1 MRNRKKVAMGVVLS
15 LGALTAFALGA
26 PHNGHRLST
35 PFDVRTDTLR
45 RTIHIARHEA
55 GHAAGAPPGPGRR
68 TGAAGSP
75 APRFAVAAAGP
86 GFGHGS
92 VTSRSSGAQPRHR
105 APSPGQQPGQRRRAA
120 HDDGS
125 ASRLDSGLDT
135 VQRRQWAQAHQQL
148 GDQPLERRRRLVVA
162 PRHVAQQRRPRRRRR
177 AR

>member
-92 VTSRSSGAQPRHR
+92 VTSRSSGGGGSSSHHVTSRSSGGH
-105 APSPGQQPGQRRRAA
+105 G
-120 HDDGS
+120 DDGEHE
-125 ASRLDSGLDT
+125 G
-135 VQRRQWAQAHQQL
+135 H
-148 GDQPLERRRRLVVA
+148 GDGGGE
-162 PRHVAQQRRPRRRRR
+162 HEGHGGGDD
-177 AR
+177 